1 MIWIKGVRKVYVNK
15 QGTVEALKEIDLHI
29 EKGKIFGI
37 IGYSGAGKSTLIRC
51 INLLEKPTCGQVIVN
66 NKELTKLPEKELR
79 DSRKK
84 IGMIFQH
91 FNLMSSRNVFQNVEY
106 PLKGNSY
113 TKEDKKQKVLSLLEL
128 VGLSDK
134 ILAYP
139 SQLSGG
145 QKQRVAIAR
154 ALANDPQVLLCDE
167 ATSAIDPQT
176 TGSILKLLKEINEK
190 LDLTIVIITH
200 QMEVVKEIC
209 HEVAVMEDGQ
219 IVERGEIVDIFT
231 NPKAGITKE
240 FISTVFNYDKIYD
253 FLCDVEFAEGETVA
267 KISFVGQNTGQA
279 FISKLS
285 RKFKIDASIL
295 FGNIEIIQHIPIG
308 NLIVKFNGTK
318 EGIVESIKYL
328 EENNI
333 NVEVIEHASVFSKL
347 PAKCS
352 GIIS

>member
-15 QGTVEALKEIDLHI
+15 QGTVEALKEINLHV

-37 IGYSGAGKSTLIRC
+37 IGYSGAGKSTLVRC
-51 INLLEKPTCGQVIVN
+51 INLLEKPTSGQVIVN

-79 DSRKK
+79 KSRKK

-91 FNLMSSRNVFQNVEY
+91 FNLMSSRNVFQNVAY
-106 PLKGNSY
+106 PLKGNIY
-113 TKEDKKQKVLSLLEL
+113 TKEEKKQKVLSLLEL

-134 ILAYP
+134 VLSYP

-176 TGSILKLLKEINEK
+176 TASILKLLKEINEK
-190 LDLTIVIITH
+190 LGLTIVIITH

-209 HEVAVMEDGQ
+209 HEVAVMEAGQ
-219 IVERGEIVDIFT
+219 IVESGGIIDIFT
-231 NPKAGITKE
+231 NPKAEITKE

-253 FLCDVEFAEGETVA
+253 FLCHEEFEAGESVA
-267 KISFVGQNTGQA
+267 KISFVGQKTGQA

-308 NLIVKFNGTK
+308 NLIVKFSGTK

-333 NVEVIEHASVFSKL
+333 NVEVIKHAAVFSKL
-347 PAKCS
+347 PAKRS
-352 GIIS
+352 RIIS